1 MLSAITLVNW
11 DTPWEK
17 STLSDNPPP
26 PQTPVR
32 HDWRFRHMNHEYTW
46 ELAHLLFPKTI
57 F

>member
-11 DTPWEK
+11 DTPSEK

-26 PQTPVR
+26 PQTPVK
-32 HDWRFRHMNHEYTW
+32 HDWRFRQMNDEYTGSW
-46 ELAHLLFPKTI
+46 PHLLFPKTI